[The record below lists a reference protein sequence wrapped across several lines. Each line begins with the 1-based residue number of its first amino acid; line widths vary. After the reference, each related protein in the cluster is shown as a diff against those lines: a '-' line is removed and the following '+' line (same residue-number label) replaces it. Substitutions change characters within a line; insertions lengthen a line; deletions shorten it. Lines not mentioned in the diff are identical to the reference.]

1 MSEPSTV
8 EAPADD
14 QRKPGVGRSVL
25 DGIVRG
31 NSAVVTLLAI
41 VIALVLGGLLIAF
54 SDTNVQSKLGYF
66 TAAPLDSLSAIWNS
80 AWSAYKALFEGSIVD
95 PGFIRDYANGQ
106 GSLSQVF
113 YPISETIVQATPLI
127 LAGLSVSLAF
137 RAGLFNIGAQG
148 QIIMG
153 AILAGYLGFG
163 VNMPVVLHLI
173 VALLGGFI
181 GGAVWGVLVG
191 WLKART
197 GAHEVITTI
206 MLNYVAGSFLLYL
219 LHKSVFQ
226 RPGRTDLVSKFA
238 DHNARLPL
246 LAGSGLRLHAGIIVA
261 LLAALACAWLLNRS
275 TLGFEFKAVG
285 ANAEAARTA
294 GMSPART
301 YVLVMLI
308 AGGLAG
314 LASTAQVLG
323 TDYYLSP
330 GVNSELG
337 FNAITVALLGRAKP
351 WGTVAAGLLFG
362 ALQAGGTV
370 MSAQTSTPIDV
381 VTVIQALIVVFIAAP
396 PLVRAIFRLRGSRQG
411 GEGQSLA
418 KGWNG

>member
-1 MSEPSTV
+1 VSTETQEVEPKQ
-8 EAPADD
+8 EP
-14 QRKPGVGRSVL
+14 RPRLGRSIV

-31 NSAVVTLLAI
+31 NSAVVTFLAI

-54 SDTNVQSKLGYF
+54 SDSDVDSKLGYF
-66 TAAPLDSLSAIWNS
+66 TADPGASLSAIWHS
-80 AWSAYKALFEGSIVD
+80 AWSAYVALFEGSILD
-95 PGFIRDYANGQ
+95 PGFIRDYANGS

-163 VNMPVVLHLI
+163 VHLPIVLHLL
-173 VALLGGFI
+173 VALAGGFI
-181 GGAVWGVLVG
+181 GGAVWGVVVG

-206 MLNYVAGSFLLYL
+206 MLNYVAASLLLYL
-219 LHKSVFQ
+219 LRKSVFQ
-226 RPGRTDLVSKFA
+226 RPGRTDQVSRFVA
-238 DHNARLPL
+238 SNARLPL

-261 LLAALACAWLLNRS
+261 LLAALFCAWLLNRS
-275 TLGFEFKAVG
+275 TIGFEFKAVG

-294 GMSPART
+294 GMSPAKT
-301 YVLVMLI
+301 YVLVMLL

-323 TDYYLSP
+323 TDYFLST

-351 WGTVAAGLLFG
+351 WGTVAAGFLFG

-411 GEGQSLA
+411 GEEQGLA